1 MFFDTRLIDFDNKRP
16 IGSAAQS
23 DEEVDDLLYT
33 LFQPLECAY
42 EQVTVAMRAVST
54 HLVAMYA
61 PPAAPAASVTEAVEE
76 TKPES
81 TPQASETKTNG
92 AATAAASPAATNG
105 EATLAPPAQ
114 PAGASGIVSETPTP
128 APEAQA
134 PSAPALDFSVVPD
147 HAIFAESARS
157 PLDGA
162 IAASISAVGN
172 ESKVR
177 SAASNILLIGGGSA
191 MKGIRPFI
199 AERCAACFLSE
210 WN

>member
-61 PPAAPAASVTEAVEE
+61 PPAPPAASVMEAVEE

-147 HAIFAESARS
+147 HAIFAESAKS

-199 AERCAACFLSE
+199 AERCAAFLFSE
-210 WN
+210 CS